1 MRGNWRNRTTYVAA
15 RVNRA
20 PAAPDSR
27 RTALAQLPF
36 TSESCVALKAQGA
49 QGNERL
55 GTKLRTQIS
64 LAELKLRASGHTNEL
79 IPGQTT
85 EVLTP
90 TGPEELGEEHGIGQ
104 MSNMV
109 EG

>member
-1 MRGNWRNRTTYVAA
+1 M
-15 RVNRA
+15 
-20 PAAPDSR
+20 
-27 RTALAQLPF
+27 
-36 TSESCVALKAQGA
+36 ALKAQGA
-49 QGNERL
+49 QGNDRL

-64 LAELKLRASGHTNEL
+64 LAELKLRASGHTTKL
-79 IPGQTT
+79 IPRQTT

-90 TGPEELGEEHGIGQ
+90 MGPEDPGEEHGIGQ